1 MNDRLIGFTDG
12 KNKGWGYDT
21 TQMHRRS
28 IVSGVEFERFS
39 DSGMDIAT
47 INHVGA
53 MAKAWKTVGLSIS
66 LPPPNT
72 IQISRRGGW
81 HPRPSYY
88 KTDFRFLSGRGCSP
102 NKNLKSLS
110 ITPYQNI

>member
-1 MNDRLIGFTDG
+1 MNKMLFRFTDR
-12 KNKGWGYDT
+12 KNQGRGYDT
-21 TQMHRRS
+21 TQMHNRS
-28 IVSGVEFERFS
+28 TGSGVKIERFS

-47 INHVGA
+47 NNDEGA
-53 MAKAWKTVGLSIS
+53 MAKAWKTNGFSIS
-66 LPPPNT
+66 LPPPYT
-72 IQISRRGGW
+72 IQITRRGGR